1 MSPASTTLPDLT
13 GAFVDEGYLQLVEL
27 LGCGGYAKVY
37 KALDATSSS
46 NDPAYYAV
54 KCIRNGAPGSRDV
67 SILQNEFRMHRD
79 VSHEPGVVS
88 FHHVFTGGED
98 GEFVFMV
105 LDLAAGDM
113 LHSIVKRPLYVDRP
127 ALITEAFMQVLAA
140 VEQCHENG
148 VLHRDLKPQNFLC
161 DSAGTGIRL
170 ADFGMATREDE
181 SQIFKCGTPAFMSPG
196 SFPSCAD
203 STPPNRVS
211 YSPRESDLWALGVI
225 LFSLV
230 TSTLPWAV
238 ADLSDPK
245 YVAFRTDEDNYLV
258 SMFHLTVAA
267 NDLFRWCFAA
277 DAVYRPTL
285 AHLRAA
291 VLNIERFSLAEM
303 LPCAPAAALP
313 PPAAEYVPKLSEL
326 FSSRLFTPAL
336 LSGLP
341 KPAGPSSSSASSAG
355 PGTPSLFTG
364 SAPPSTAIADLLD
377 AANAGLAMLPPP
389 LVPPKLHT
397 YRSAPSSSA
406 GSIVF
411 VLPPPVKM
419 ARPSTAS
426 STARSAISRCA
437 SASRTSSATYIEA
450 AGVLSD
456 GGA

>member
-1 MSPASTTLPDLT
+1 MSPASTSLPDLT

-37 KALDATSSS
+37 KALDTTSSS

-113 LHSIVKRPLYVDRP
+113 LHSIVKRHLYVDRP
-127 ALITEAFMQVLAA
+127 ALVTEVFMQVLAA

-148 VLHRDLKPQNFLC
+148 VFHRDLKPQNFLC
-161 DSAGTGIRL
+161 DSEGTSIRL

-181 SQIFKCGTPAFMSPG
+181 SQIFKCGTLAFMSPE
-196 SFPSCAD
+196 CAD

-211 YSPRESDLWALGVI
+211 YSPRESDLWALGVV
-225 LFSLV
+225 LFTLV

-245 YVAFRTDEDNYLV
+245 YVAFRTDEYNYLV

-277 DAVYRPTL
+277 DAAYRPTL
-285 AHLRAA
+285 AQLRVA
-291 VLNIERFSLAEM
+291 VLNLERFSLAEM
-303 LPCAPAAALP
+303 LPYAPAAALP
-313 PPAAEYVPKLSEL
+313 SPAAEYIPMFKLSEL
-326 FSSRLFTPAL
+326 CSSSLFTPAL

-341 KPAGPSSSSASSAG
+341 MPAVPSSSSASSAG

-364 SAPPSTAIADLLD
+364 SAPLSTAIADLLD
-377 AANAGLAMLPPP
+377 AANVGLAMLPPP
-389 LVPPKLHT
+389 LVPTKLHT
-397 YRSAPSSSA
+397 YPSAPSAPSSA
-406 GSIVF
+406 GGIIF
-411 VLPPPVKM
+411 VLPAPVKM
-419 ARPSTAS
+419 TPEYRFLH
-426 STARSAISRCA
+426 RKKRNIA
-437 SASRTSSATYIEA
+437 SASRTSPA
-450 AGVLSD
+450 AKENLD
-456 GGA
+456 RK